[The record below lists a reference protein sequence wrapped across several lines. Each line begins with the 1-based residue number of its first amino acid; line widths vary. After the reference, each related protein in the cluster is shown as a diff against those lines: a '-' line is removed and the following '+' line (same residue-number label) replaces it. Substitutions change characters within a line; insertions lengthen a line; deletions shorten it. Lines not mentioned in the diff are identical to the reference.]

1 MLSVVEIGAA
11 IGVIMFCRFSCTGAP
26 ALEGWR
32 RPQRA
37 IGNSV
42 PAWPEAVSCG
52 GWSSHSQRDR
62 HKKHTRDSLKGRIME
77 GETTSLVPHHRPESF
92 WDFGGA
98 RHEWVGRSGQECGRY
113 LFERVGRRIDVPQP
127 PSPGFLVGASMERQ
141 VHPVPP

>member
-11 IGVIMFCRFSCTGAP
+11 IGVIMFCRFSCRGEP

-52 GWSSHSQRDR
+52 GWSSHSQRER
-62 HKKHTRDSLKGRIME
+62 HKKHTHDSLKGRIME
-77 GETTSLVPHHRPESF
+77 GETTWLAPQGKTDTPGIKV
-92 WDFGGA
+92 DFG
-98 RHEWVGRSGQECGRY
+98 
-113 LFERVGRRIDVPQP
+113 
-127 PSPGFLVGASMERQ
+127 
-141 VHPVPP
+141 